1 MNIPK
6 RLDQAISKLYQAFH
20 NSTLHPEC
28 CQQCAVGNILDRK
41 DFWKHLSDD
50 HGSLKLNYLGQVHE
64 SLGRRFNGYKP
75 SELLLIEK
83 TFLEA
88 CGYQLPFHHNHKRP
102 ENPTDKNRLFD
113 GLSAVIE
120 VLCQL
125 DTLPNVMDC
134 SKLFQYEK
142 TCEQIYV

>member
-75 SELLLIEK
+75 SE
-83 TFLEA
+83 
-88 CGYQLPFHHNHKRP
+88 
-102 ENPTDKNRLFD
+102 
-113 GLSAVIE
+113 
-120 VLCQL
+120 
-125 DTLPNVMDC
+125 
-134 SKLFQYEK
+134 
-142 TCEQIYV
+142 